1 MALSLM
7 MILHELAANSAKH
20 GAFGCEAGRLRVRW
34 LDVGPPESSE
44 LQLSWE
50 EFGRSPGSKHDGRGY
65 GFTLIDSTTKA
76 LGARVQRSFRDG
88 GISVELTIPLR

>member
-20 GAFGCEAGRLRVRW
+20 GAFGCEEGRLSVIWRE
-34 LDVGPPESSE
+34 VGPPGSGE

-50 EFGRSPGSKHDGRGY
+50 EFGKTPGTNPDGRGY

-76 LGARVQRSFRDG
+76 LGARVERSFREG